1 MTDCAP
7 APYIAPKGWEDV
19 SPWWQSRWFVA
30 ACLALLAVPLL
41 WPSLPPLMDLPGHV
55 GRYHIADAI
64 GRSPDLQRHWTF
76 GWALLGN
83 LGVDLAVFP
92 LDKLIGVEP
101 ATKLVV
107 IAIPLL
113 WGWGVVRLSRVV
125 HGRVTPAAPV
135 AFALAYSFSFQAGFV
150 NFVLASALVLH
161 ALAWWIL
168 LGRQGRLWLRTG
180 VFVPVSCLLWLCH
193 SFGWGMFGL
202 FAFAA
207 EAARLR
213 RGGVG
218 LVRAF
223 GNAVPPALF
232 LALPA
237 LLVRGAA
244 GGLDPEWSGQAKL
257 VWAAGLFRDRWQTFD
272 VLSALFVFGF
282 LLVLLRQARRRSLG
296 ELGAAALIGFL
307 AFLALPRLMLGGSY
321 VDMRMLVP
329 ALALVL
335 IAVPARGAWVAA
347 VATGFFVVRIAATTA
362 SLFLYGAAQ
371 REAAEAVPHLPRGS
385 AVLSLVA
392 EPCSWASTRLSHIAG
407 LGVARADIFTNEQ
420 WSIPGQ
426 QLLRARHAEAGW
438 FRGDPSQLI
447 YSEGCGYRPMTLG
460 TALRSFPRG
469 VFTHVW
475 TVGVPANPRLYPD
488 LELVWANRLSAVYRV
503 RLKPSPL
510 LP

>member
-1 MTDCAP
+1 M
-7 APYIAPKGWEDV
+7 V
-19 SPWWQSRWFVA
+19 
-30 ACLALLAVPLL
+30 LLVLPLL
-41 WPSLPPLMDLPGHV
+41 WPALPPLMDLPGHV

-64 GRSPDLQRHWTF
+64 GRSADLQRHWAF
-76 GWALLGN
+76 RWALLGN

-92 LDKLIGVEP
+92 FGKLIGVEA

-125 HGRVTPAAPV
+125 HGRLTPAAPV
-135 AFALAYSFSFQAGFV
+135 AFALVYSYSFQAGFV

-161 ALAWWIL
+161 ALAWWIA

-218 LVRAF
+218 LVRALV
-223 GNAVPPALF
+223 NAVPPALF

-237 LLVRGAA
+237 LLVRAPGVS
-244 GGLDPEWSGQAKL
+244 LDPEWSGQAKL
-257 VWAAGLFRDRWQTFD
+257 VWAAGLFRDRWQAFD

-282 LLVLLRQARRRSLG
+282 AVVLLRQARGRSLG

-307 AFLALPRLMLGGSY
+307 AFLALPRVMLGGSY
-321 VDMRMLVP
+321 VDMRMLAP
-329 ALALVL
+329 AVALVL

-347 VATGFFVVRIAATTA
+347 VATGFFAVRIAAATA
-362 SLFLYGAAQ
+362 SLFLYGETQ
-371 REAAEAVPHLPRGS
+371 REAADAIPHIPRGS

-392 EPCSWASTRLSHIAG
+392 EPCDWASTRLPHIAG

-420 WSIPGQ
+420 WSIAGQ
-426 QLLRARHAEAGW
+426 QLLRARHPDAGW
-438 FRGDPSQLI
+438 FRSDPSQLI
-447 YSEGCGYRPMTLG
+447 YSAGCTYRPMTVDG
-460 TALRSFPRG
+460 ALRSFPRG

-475 TVGVPANPRLYPD
+475 TVGMPANPRLYPD
-488 LELVWANRLSAVYRV
+488 LELVWSNRLSAVYRV